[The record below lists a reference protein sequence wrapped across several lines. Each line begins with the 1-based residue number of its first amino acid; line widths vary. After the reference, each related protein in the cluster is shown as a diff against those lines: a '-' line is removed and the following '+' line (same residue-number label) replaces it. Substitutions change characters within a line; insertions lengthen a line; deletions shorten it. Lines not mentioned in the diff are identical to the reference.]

1 MNRAWWA
8 TVHGVAK
15 SWTKLT
21 DWPIYFHF
29 FWCATNFLKM
39 VWMLRLQLFHLHSHQ
54 QTKEEAKDVKFPFKK
69 LLEIVH
75 NTFIEEK
82 HTIIFDIQVIPHQ
95 CWIALYSIC
104 NISLVNNRHFLQIFF
119 FGVFLPKSIIFS
131 NYDTVLYK
139 KYCFFSFCS
148 WIIVNIVGILRTS

>member
-1 MNRAWWA
+1 
-8 TVHGVAK
+8 
-15 SWTKLT
+15 
-21 DWPIYFHF
+21 
-29 FWCATNFLKM
+29 
-39 VWMLRLQLFHLHSHQ
+39 MLRLQLFHLHSHQ

-119 FGVFLPKSIIFS
+119 FLLTWWWSWYRAIHNACNACILKLFIEAMQPVRKVRKILKVHKEG
-131 NYDTVLYK
+131 K
-139 KYCFFSFCS
+139 K
-148 WIIVNIVGILRTS
+148 NIHQEFYSAKKNDKYQ